1 MSNQWVFLAISLVLL
16 EVAAEGRVLDQNQS
30 KKILLLNLY
39 SIETTSHEMKAASGY
54 DVVS

>member
-1 MSNQWVFLAISLVLL
+1 MAISLVLL